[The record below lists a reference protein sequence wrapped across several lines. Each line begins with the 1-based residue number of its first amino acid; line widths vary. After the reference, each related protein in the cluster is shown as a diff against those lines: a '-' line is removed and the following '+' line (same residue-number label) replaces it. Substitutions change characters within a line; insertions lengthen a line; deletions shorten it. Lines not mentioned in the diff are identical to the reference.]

1 MAQNLT
7 VHDKPVRKFSLQDL
21 VPRKKRK
28 SRDMLAISPAANAFL
43 NLLMIIVCAMVLI
56 PIYVIVI
63 SSVTAESA
71 LTANG
76 YRLWPAKFATVAY
89 QFLFTQGSI
98 VITAYENTI
107 IATVAGTL
115 IAVTMVGLYAYAI
128 SRDNFKFKTFFT
140 FFAFFT
146 MLFSGGLVSYYM
158 VVRQVLQIQNS
169 LWALFLPSAFS
180 PFWVIVMRTFYR
192 ANVPNEL
199 IESARIDGGGEW
211 RILLQIV
218 LPLSTPGL
226 ATVALFSAIGI
237 WNNFFNCLLLVD
249 DAKYYSL
256 QFTIYTTLNN
266 IRFLLENADKMA
278 GIYTTLNN
286 IRFLLENAD
295 KMAGLVNVSELP
307 SQTFRMAMAVVT
319 VGPIVLAYPYF
330 QRFFIRGLTIGAVKG

>member
-1 MAQNLT
+1 MARNLSDQN
-7 VHDKPVRKFSLQDL
+7 KPVLRFSLQHL
-21 VPRKKRK
+21 LPVKQRKGK
-28 SRDMLAISPAANAFL
+28 DMLAIAPAANAVL
-43 NLLMIIVCAMVLI
+43 NLLMIIACVITLI

-71 LTANG
+71 LTENG

-89 QFLFTQGSI
+89 QFLFAQGSI

-107 IATVAGTL
+107 IATVAGTF

-180 PFWVIVMRTFYR
+180 PFWVIVMRTFYK
-192 ANVPNEL
+192 ANVPNEI
-199 IESARIDGGGEW
+199 IESARIDGAGEW

-256 QFTIYTTLNN
+256 QYTIYTTLNN
-266 IRFLLENADKMA
+266 IRFLLENADKMV
-278 GIYTTLNN
+278 
-286 IRFLLENAD
+286 
-295 KMAGLVNVSELP
+295 GLVNVSELP

-319 VGPIVLAYPYF
+319 VGPIILAYPYF
-330 QRFFIRGLTIGAVKG
+330 QKYFVRGLTIGAVKG